1 MAIIHFRNVV
11 LVNEGT
17 AAPGELLVEGSDILA
32 VGPALDTTG
41 LRIDRV
47 VDGRGAWLF
56 PGCIDDQV
64 HFREPGLTHKADLT
78 TESAAAA
85 AGGITSFMEMPNTVP
100 NTLTS
105 DLLEEKYARAAE
117 VSPVNY
123 SFYLGASNSNL
134 DEVARVDASRV
145 CGVKVFMGSSTGNM
159 LVDQRE
165 ALQGIFSEAP
175 TLVAVHC
182 EDEATV
188 RAAAEA
194 ARARYGSEVPPAMH
208 PVVRSAEACYRS
220 SSFAAELAEQYG
232 TRLHI
237 LHISTARE
245 LELFSATT
253 PLAQKRITAEA
264 CIHHLWFSD
273 ADYARLGNA
282 IKWNPAVKSAE
293 DRAAIRA
300 ALRSGRIDVVATDHA
315 PHTWEEKSR
324 SYFDA
329 PSGGPLVEHALVA
342 MLELVHDGVLEV
354 TDVPR
359 LMAHQVAEAFRLVG
373 RGYLRPGYRADLVL
387 VDPDAPWT
395 VVGEEV
401 WAKCKW
407 SPFDGTR
414 FRSRVRS
421 TWVNGTEVYD
431 GTQVLHR
438 GTGERLLFDR

>member
-1 MAIIHFRNVV
+1 MPITLFQNVV
-11 LVNEGT
+11 LVNEGI
-17 AAPGELLVEGSDILA
+17 AAPGELLVDGTDIAA
-32 VGPALDTTG
+32 VGPTVDTTG
-41 LRIDRV
+41 VRVDRV
-47 VDGRGAWLF
+47 VDGQGHWLM

-64 HFREPGLTHKADLT
+64 HFREPGLTHKADLS

-100 NTLTS
+100 NTLTLE
-105 DLLEEKYARAAE
+105 LLEEKYARAAE

-123 SFYLGASNSNL
+123 SFYLGGSNDNL
-134 DEVARVDASRV
+134 HEIARMDPSRI

-159 LVDQRE
+159 LVDSRE
-165 ALQGIFSEAP
+165 ALCGIFSEAP

-188 RAAAEA
+188 RAAAAAAKARFGEA
-194 ARARYGSEVPPAMH
+194 VPPEFH

-220 SSFAAELAEQYG
+220 SSLAVELAEQYG
-232 TRLHI
+232 TRLHV

-253 PLAQKRITAEA
+253 PLAEKRITAEA
-264 CIHHLWFSD
+264 CIHHLWFTD
-273 ADYARLGNA
+273 ADYARCGNA
-282 IKWNPAVKSAE
+282 IKWNPAVKTAE
-293 DRAAIRA
+293 DRTAIRA
-300 ALRSGRIDVVATDHA
+300 ALKTGRIDVVATDHA

-324 SYFDA
+324 SYFEA

-342 MLELVHDGVLEV
+342 MLELVHEGVLEL

-359 LMAHQVAEAFRLVG
+359 LMAHHVAEAFRLIG

-387 VDPDAPWT
+387 VDPNAPWT
-395 VVGEEV
+395 VEAPHV

-407 SPFDGTR
+407 SPFNGVQ

-431 GTQVLHR
+431 GEQVLHR

>member
-1 MAIIHFRNVV
+1 MATLFRNVV
-11 LVNEGT
+11 LVNEGH
-17 AAPGELLVEGSDILA
+17 AAPGELLIEGGNIVATGTHVDIQA
-32 VGPALDTTG
+32 ARVD
-41 LRIDRV
+41 RI
-47 VDGRGAWLF
+47 VDGNGCWLL

-100 NTLTS
+100 NTLTL

-123 SFYLGASNSNL
+123 SFYLGGSNDNL
-134 DEVARVDASRV
+134 DEIARMDPSRI

-159 LVDQRE
+159 LVDSRE
-165 ALQGIFSEAP
+165 ALCGIFSESP

-188 RAAAEA
+188 RKAAAEA
-194 ARARYGSEVPPAMH
+194 KERFGEAVPPAYH
-208 PVVRSAEACYRS
+208 PVIRSAEACYRS
-220 SSFAAELAEQYG
+220 SSLAVELAEQYG

-245 LELFSATT
+245 LDLFSAAT
-253 PLAQKRITAEA
+253 PLAEKRITAEA
-264 CIHHLWFSD
+264 CIHHLWFTD
-273 ADYARLGNA
+273 ADYAPLGNA
-282 IKWNPAVKSAE
+282 IKWNPAVKTAE

-324 SYFDA
+324 GYFDA

-342 MLELVHDGVLEV
+342 MLELVHQGVLEL

-387 VDPDAPWT
+387 VDPNSPWT
-395 VVGEEV
+395 VEPARV

-407 SPFDGTR
+407 SPFTGMR

-421 TWVNGTEVYD
+421 TWVNGVEVFD
-431 GTQVLHR
+431 GEQVLHR
-438 GTGERLLFDR
+438 GTGERLQFDR